1 MTPTPVLP
9 NSREAIEGRAGEA
22 AVNARAVWGMLLLR
36 PVLALG
42 FQCLFARGYMLGGS
56 VEPWRAAADWWLG
69 SFALGE
75 FINLWLLLRLAKR
88 EGLRYRDLLGVRK
101 GEGKRDALWVVVA
114 LLVSGP
120 LGFLP
125 NVLLGGALWG
135 NAQVGADLMFRPL
148 PVVGAWAILVVFPVV
163 HALTELPTYYGYV
176 MPRLQA
182 MTGRTVWPALLC
194 AFVLGAQHVFLP
206 LLVDL
211 TNPPGGIGW
220 NNRERMSL
228 LDRGPADVALALAL
242 IHHLAIAF
250 NVPFDMQAPFFAGA
264 ARRLVIEFVPKED
277 SQVQRLL
284 QGREDV
290 FVDYTRPAFDAA
302 FGRYFN
308 TIEAAPIQ
316 DGGRVLYLM
325 EKKS

>member
-206 LLVDL
+206 LLVDWRFAL
-211 TNPPGGIGW
+211 WRLLMFMPFALW
-220 NNRERMSL
+220 LAYVLNRR
-228 LDRGPADVALALAL
+228 PTALRY
-242 IHHLAIAF
+242 LAIGHYFLDIQLPVFILLASL
-250 NVPFDMQAPFFAGA
+250 A
-264 ARRLVIEFVPKED
+264 AR
-277 SQVQRLL
+277 
-284 QGREDV
+284 
-290 FVDYTRPAFDAA
+290 
-302 FGRYFN
+302 
-308 TIEAAPIQ
+308 
-316 DGGRVLYLM
+316 
-325 EKKS
+325 